1 MAARIR
7 PHVDYAEVARMST
20 SCWIGNRATGL
31 AALWQQRDG
40 EPEMMVPAFHWHQ
53 ASTGE
58 HLMHEPMVLIE
69 IEGRIQQRSS
79 RMYSRAAPKEHGS
92 SSLRSSMP
100 LASYALKALVSWSHC
115 ATHIGPAD

>member
-1 MAARIR
+1 
-7 PHVDYAEVARMST
+7 
-20 SCWIGNRATGL
+20 
-31 AALWQQRDG
+31 
-40 EPEMMVPAFHWHQ
+40 MMVPAFHWHQ

-58 HLMHEPMVLIE
+58 HLPHEPMVLIE
-69 IEGRIQQRSS
+69 ILSRTKVSKTRANIGACMAIHCVKGIEGRIQQRSS